1 MEMVPVNAQRE
12 SKTATPSFN
21 INFKGFVSDTSP
33 LSAVGLGCGTG
44 DELSSVFW
52 RLILHN

>member
-1 MEMVPVNAQRE
+1 MLPVNAHRE
-12 SKTATPSFN
+12 SKTPAPSLN
-21 INFKGFVSDTSP
+21 ITFKGFVSDTSP